1 MIDEILEDADERM
14 HKSVNALHVAF
25 SKIRSG
31 RANPALLDHVE
42 MEYFGTSTPLKH
54 VSSISVEEGRSLV
67 IKPFE
72 KSALGVIEKAIF
84 ASDLGLTPANNGEVI
99 RLQLPPLTEENRRDL
114 TKQARHEAESAR
126 VAVRNIRRVAI
137 HDIRE
142 IVKEKMTSEDDGYTG
157 ESEVQTLTDDRI
169 GEIEK
174 ILAAKEADLLTI

>member
-1 MIDEILEDADERM
+1 MIDEVLEDADDRM
-14 HKSVNALHVAF
+14 HKSVESLHIAF

-31 RANPALLDHVE
+31 RPNPALLDHVE
-42 MEYFGTSTPLKH
+42 LEYFGSPTPLKH

-72 KSALGVIEKAIF
+72 KNTLGDIEKAIF

-114 TKQARHEAESAR
+114 IKQARHEAEVAR
-126 VAVRNIRRVAI
+126 VAIRNIRRDAI

-142 IVKEKMTSEDDGYTG
+142 IVKEKLASEDEGHSG
-157 ESEVQTLTDDRI
+157 EEKAQSLTDDRVH
-169 GEIEK
+169 EIEK
-174 ILAAKEADLLTI
+174 ILGTKEEDLLTI

>member
-1 MIDEILEDADERM
+1 MIDEVLEDADDRM
-14 HKSVNALHVAF
+14 RKSVESLHIAF

-31 RANPALLDHVE
+31 RPNPALLDHVE
-42 MEYFGTSTPLKH
+42 LEYFGSSTPLKH

-72 KSALGVIEKAIF
+72 KNTLGDIEKAIF

-114 TKQARHEAESAR
+114 TKHARHEAEIAR
-126 VAVRNIRRVAI
+126 VAIRNIRRDAI

-142 IVKEKMTSEDDGYTG
+142 IVKEKLASEDEGHSG
-157 ESEVQTLTDDRI
+157 EEKAQTLTDGRVK
-169 GEIEK
+169 EIDKVLE
-174 ILAAKEADLLTI
+174 AKEEELLTI

>member
-1 MIDEILEDADERM
+1 MIDEVLEDADERM
-14 HKSVNALHVAF
+14 HKSVDSLHVAF

-42 MEYFGTSTPLKH
+42 IEYFGSPTPLKH

-72 KSALGVIEKAIF
+72 KNALRDIEKAIF

-114 TKQARHEAESAR
+114 SKHARHEAEVAR
-126 VAVRNIRRVAI
+126 VAVRNIRRDAI

-142 IVKEKMTSEDDGYTG
+142 IVKEKLASEDEGHTG
-157 ESEVQTLTDDRI
+157 ETEVQTLTDERV
-169 GEIEK
+169 GEIDK
-174 ILAAKEADLLTI
+174 ILATKEEDLLTI